1 MIFSGAPSSLNSDR
15 SSDSRGGRGN
25 RRLWDAGS
33 QLLCLLSALTLK
45 KDDMNDLDCDMAF
58 MFSMHNSTTHA
69 LFVEVSSSKHLPNLT
84 YILVE
89 CVLCNYL

>member
-45 KDDMNDLDCDMAF
+45 KDDMNELDFAIAF
-58 MFSMHNSTTHA
+58 MFSIHISTTDA
-69 LFVEVSSSKHLPNLT
+69 LFVEVSSSKYVPNFT
-84 YILVE
+84 Y
-89 CVLCNYL
+89 

>member
-45 KDDMNDLDCDMAF
+45 KDDMNYLNFAMAF
-58 MFSMHNSTTHA
+58 IFSMHISTTHA
-69 LFVEVSSSKHLPNLT
+69 LFVEVSSSKYVPNFT
-84 YILVE
+84 Y
-89 CVLCNYL
+89 

>member
-1 MIFSGAPSSLNSDR
+1 MIFSEAPSSLNSDR

-45 KDDMNDLDCDMAF
+45 KDDMNDLVD
-58 MFSMHNSTTHA
+58 
-69 LFVEVSSSKHLPNLT
+69 
-84 YILVE
+84 
-89 CVLCNYL
+89 

>member
-45 KDDMNDLDCDMAF
+45 KDDMNDLDYAMAF

-69 LFVEVSSSKHLPNLT
+69 VFVEVSSSKYRPNFT
-84 YILVE
+84 Y
-89 CVLCNYL
+89 

>member
-1 MIFSGAPSSLNSDR
+1 MLFSEAPSSLNSDR

-45 KDDMNDLDCDMAF
+45 KDDMDDLDYVMAF
-58 MFSMHNSTTHA
+58 MLSMHNSTTHV
-69 LFVEVSSSKHLPNLT
+69 LFVEVSYSKYRPNFT
-84 YILVE
+84 Y
-89 CVLCNYL
+89 